1 MTDQVQDGNSFEQA
15 GPIVSVNDRG
25 GESSGFAAKV
35 AFSVV
40 VALIMFIGIVYSI
53 NRYRAAR
60 AAEQAQAQLPQKS
73 DNRRAD
79 TVGRRVFSSDP
90 PALPEGAYA
99 GSPRPQATKP
109 QQTASD
115 PRCGDGSASV
125 VLTGADQ
132 QPMRTGDGQELR
144 ICRNGQLIIPGVQY
158 DMPSAT
164 TGAAPQPSPPVP
176 LQATKPPTRY
186 GGNIVLPPS
195 KSTPGLTQPRNSPE
209 SGFPQ
214 VSMDGIPDHLSD
226 TNGATPQV
234 SPVGPAAAQAA
245 TPTPPRMSPMTA
257 TSTNHA
263 GNAVRAST
271 LADRDLVLPQDR
283 SIDCNLSMRLVSEVA
298 GRAVCVLSSYV
309 YGDTGRVVL
318 AEPGTVVSG
327 EYGAVTSQG
336 QRRVY
341 IVWTRM
347 KTPRGVI
354 INLDSPAADA
364 MGTSGSTGTVD
375 NRWPARIGA
384 AFLLSLV
391 EDAISYQTAKDANTG
406 GGAAGGGITV
416 LPQSSRT
423 GEQMAEKV
431 LDSTINI
438 KPTIYLQPGDRA
450 TIMVARDLDFGSVYE
465 LRAK

>member
-1 MTDQVQDGNSFEQA
+1 MTEQVQNDNSFEQA

-25 GESSGFAAKV
+25 GESSGFAVKV
-35 AFSVV
+35 AFSVL
-40 VALIMFIGIVYSI
+40 VAVIMFIGIVYSI

-60 AAEQAQAQLPQKS
+60 AAEQAQVQLPQKS
-73 DNRRAD
+73 DNRSAD

-90 PALPEGAYA
+90 PALPEGASA
-99 GSPRPQATKP
+99 GSNSATAAKP
-109 QQTASD
+109 QQTTAD
-115 PRCGDGSASV
+115 ARCGDRSASV
-125 VLTGADQ
+125 VLMGADQ
-132 QPMRTGDGQELR
+132 QPMRTADGRELR

-158 DMPSAT
+158 DTPSAS
-164 TGAAPQPSPPVP
+164 AAAQHPSPAMPR
-176 LQATKPPTRY
+176 QATKPPTRY

-195 KSTPGLTQPRNSPE
+195 KAALALTAAQQQNSATPGFQQASLE
-209 SGFPQ
+209 
-214 VSMDGIPDHLSD
+214 GIPNNLSG
-226 TNGATPQV
+226 TGSATHQAI
-234 SPVGPAAAQAA
+234 PVRPEAAQTASLGI
-245 TPTPPRMSPMTA
+245 PPMPA
-257 TSTNHA
+257 GSTNQG
-263 GNAVRAST
+263 GNAVKASKLT
-271 LADRDLVLPQDR
+271 DRDLVLPQDR

-341 IVWTRM
+341 IIWTRM

-364 MGTSGSTGTVD
+364 MGTSGLTGTVD
-375 NRWPARIGA
+375 NRWPERIGA

-406 GGAAGGGITV
+406 GSNAGGGIAV
-416 LPQSSRT
+416 LSQSSRT

-450 TIMVARDLDFGSVYE
+450 TIMVARDLDFRSVYE
-465 LRAK
+465 LRIR